1 MKKSQQAKKR
11 AESQALPQSQP
22 QSQSQ
27 LKSKSKSKAKS
38 EGDKIVIDEQ
48 QTVSPIDG
56 SVYVSRQLADKE
68 RVNACVDRAV
78 QAKLSWQATALD
90 TRKVIC
96 QRAIDILLS
105 HKEEIALELS
115 WMMGRPIRYTA
126 GELHGVAERSEYMI
140 SVSDD
145 ALATR
150 VLLEK
155 PGLTR
160 YIKREPLGLVL
171 VIAPWNYP
179 FLTAVNAIIPALLAG
194 NCVILKHSA
203 QTPLCAERF
212 YQAFLEAGLP
222 EGIFQFLHLSHQS
235 TTELIACKEIN
246 YVAFTGSVEGGIK
259 VEKAA
264 LGRFIGVGLELGGKD
279 PAYVRQDAD
288 IEKAAETITD
298 GAFFN
303 SGQSC
308 CGIERVYVHRSV
320 YDEFVAQAVALTL
333 QYKLGR
339 ADDPDATLGPMV
351 RTSAADFVRGQ
362 IKEAVEQG
370 AEAHIDESLFEMSQL
385 GTAYL
390 APQILTKV
398 NHRMRVMR
406 EESFG
411 PVMGIMKVSDDQEAL
426 ELMNDSSFGLTAS
439 IFTKDIET
447 GIALGELIETGTFF
461 LNRCDYLDPALAW
474 TGVKQ
479 SGRGCSLSQFGFDYL
494 TRPKSFYIK
503 HD

>member
-1 MKKSQQAKKR
+1 MTKSQQAGLEVNR
-11 AESQALPQSQP
+11 EGG
-22 QSQSQ
+22 
-27 LKSKSKSKAKS
+27 KAPV
-38 EGDKIVIDEQ
+38 DVEQ
-48 QTVSPIDG
+48 QTISPSDG
-56 SVYVSRQLADKE
+56 TVYVSRRLAGKE
-68 RVNACVDRAV
+68 EVRASVDRAV
-78 QAKLSWQATALD
+78 KAKLSWKATALD
-90 TRKVIC
+90 ERKLVC

-105 HKEEIALELS
+105 HKEEVALELS
-115 WMMGRPIRYTA
+115 CMMGRPIRYSG

-140 SVSDD
+140 SICDEV
-145 ALATR
+145 LATR
-150 VLLEK
+150 TLLEK

-160 YIKREPLGLVL
+160 YIKREPVGIVL

-212 YQAFLEAGLP
+212 YQAFKEAGLP
-222 EGIFQFLHLSHQS
+222 EGIFQFLHLSHES
-235 TTELIACKEIN
+235 TKELIASEAID
-246 YVAFTGSVEGGIK
+246 YVAFTGSVQGGVE

-264 LGRFIGVGLELGGKD
+264 QGRFIGVGLELGGKD
-279 PAYVRQDAD
+279 PAYVRKDAD
-288 IEKAAETITD
+288 IEKAVASIVD

-351 RTSAADFVRGQ
+351 RSGAADFVRAQ
-362 IKEAVEQG
+362 VKEAIAQG
-370 AEAHIDESLFEMSQL
+370 AVAHIDESLFEMSVE

-390 APQILTKV
+390 APQILTEV

-406 EESFG
+406 EETFG
-411 PVMGIMKVSDDQEAL
+411 PVMGIMKVSDDKQAL
-426 ELMNDSSFGLTAS
+426 ELMNDSEFGLTAC
-439 IFTKDIET
+439 IFTKDVET
-447 GIALGELIETGTFF
+447 GVALGELIETGTFF

-474 TGVKQ
+474 IGVKQ
-479 SGRGCSLSQFGFDYL
+479 SGRGCSLSQFGFDNL

-503 HD
+503 HE

>member
-1 MKKSQQAKKR
+1 MAKSQQDNVKVKSHGKSQQ
-11 AESQALPQSQP
+11 ES
-22 QSQSQ
+22 
-27 LKSKSKSKAKS
+27 K
-38 EGDKIVIDEQ
+38 GDKPAANVQ

-56 SVYVSRQLADKE
+56 SVYVSRQHAGKE
-68 RVNACVDRAV
+68 LVNASVEKAV
-78 QAKLSWQATALD
+78 QAKLNWQATALD
-90 TRKVIC
+90 TRKVMC
-96 QRAIDILLS
+96 QKAIDILLS

-115 WMMGRPIRYTA
+115 WMMGRPIRYTG

-140 SVSDD
+140 SVSDE
-145 ALATR
+145 ALSIRT
-150 VLLEK
+150 LLEK

-160 YIKREPLGLVL
+160 YIKREPLGVVL

-212 YQAFLEAGLP
+212 YQAFHEAGLP
-222 EGIFQFLHLSHQS
+222 EGVFQFLHLSHES
-235 TTELIACKEIN
+235 TTELIAREDIN
-246 YVAFTGSVEGGIK
+246 YVAFTGSVEGGVEI
-259 VEKAA
+259 EKAA
-264 LGRFIGVGLELGGKD
+264 QGRFIGVGLELGGKD

-288 IEKAAETITD
+288 IEKAVASIVD

-308 CGIERVYVHRSV
+308 CGIERVYVHASV

-333 QYKLGR
+333 HYQLGR
-339 ADDPDATLGPMV
+339 ADDPAATLGPMV
-351 RTSAADFVRGQ
+351 RTGAADFVRAQ
-362 IKEAVEQG
+362 VKEAIAQG
-370 AEAHIDESLFEMSQL
+370 AVAHIDEALFEMSQA

-390 APQILTKV
+390 APQILTQV
-398 NHRMRVMR
+398 NHQMRVMR

-411 PVMGIMKVSDDQEAL
+411 PVMGIMKVCDDREAL
-426 ELMNDSSFGLTAS
+426 DLMNDSQFGLTAS
-439 IFTKDIET
+439 IFTKDVET

-503 HD
+503 HN